1 MTRAY
6 KAAITAVTIEE
17 DGPLALTIKAEGSYQ
32 HQNQNK
38 MKFCIRMYIN
48 KDSSDIRFVHTF
60 FFDGDEQTDFL
71 KGLGIRFDTVLEGR
85 PYEHHI
91 RFAGELPFKEAAI
104 LLNSSYP
111 RLQPSVL
118 KKQLD
123 GKT

>member
-60 FFDGDEQTDFL
+60 FFDEDEQTDFL

-91 RFAGELPFKEAAI
+91 RFAGELPI
-104 LLNSSYP
+104 
-111 RLQPSVL
+111 
-118 KKQLD
+118 
-123 GKT
+123 

>member
-6 KAAITAVTIEE
+6 KAAIKAVTIEE

-71 KGLGIRFDTVLEGR
+71 KGLGIRFDTVLKGALMSIISALQVNC
-85 PYEHHI
+85 H
-91 RFAGELPFKEAAI
+91 LK
-104 LLNSSYP
+104 
-111 RLQPSVL
+111 RLQFY
-118 KKQLD
+118 
-123 GKT
+123 